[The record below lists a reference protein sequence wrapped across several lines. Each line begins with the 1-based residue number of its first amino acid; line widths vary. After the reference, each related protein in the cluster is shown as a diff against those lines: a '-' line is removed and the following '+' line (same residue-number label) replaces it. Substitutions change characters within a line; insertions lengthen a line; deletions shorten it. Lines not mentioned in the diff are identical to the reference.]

1 MQPFQI
7 IGAEFSLSSSKNSA
21 PNFIFD
27 TPPYGN
33 RTPYIELTLN
43 YKTSVNL
50 FQKQF
55 LFLSVPIE

>member
-27 TPPYGN
+27 TPIFVYHSLSYWLVGS
-33 RTPYIELTLN
+33 
-43 YKTSVNL
+43 TSL
-50 FQKQF
+50 
-55 LFLSVPIE
+55 